1 MHCQGTEVNHN
12 GSISGTLAL
21 KFSGYVGVNVDDTY
35 RGKPFLSLP
44 ERVICVKSIGLLHL
58 GHSCALE
65 NRKRRAP
72 IYSLHA
78 HPVNSL
84 PALGTFSIMQPIAY
98 EPCTGTLN
106 THGPAGITIGALT
119 GYTGQ
124 VAFVHIAKPLF
135 HTDFTGT
142 AQRGHRGRWPVHQF
156 VSGIK
161 SSNVPRHLMANAFHK
176 TRNLPQFL
184 LGII

>member
-65 NRKRRAP
+65 NRKRKAP
-72 IYSLHA
+72 IKERISSCQLRR
-78 HPVNSL
+78 
-84 PALGTFSIMQPIAY
+84 
-98 EPCTGTLN
+98 
-106 THGPAGITIGALT
+106 ALT
-119 GYTGQ
+119 RMEDSRQ
-124 VAFVHIAKPLF
+124 K
-135 HTDFTGT
+135 
-142 AQRGHRGRWPVHQF
+142 
-156 VSGIK
+156 
-161 SSNVPRHLMANAFHK
+161 
-176 TRNLPQFL
+176 
-184 LGII
+184 

>member
-65 NRKRRAP
+65 NRKRRGKNLTSCQLP
-72 IYSLHA
+72 FDF
-78 HPVNSL
+78 PPNS
-84 PALGTFSIMQPIAY
+84 GVIS
-98 EPCTGTLN
+98 
-106 THGPAGITIGALT
+106 
-119 GYTGQ
+119 
-124 VAFVHIAKPLF
+124 
-135 HTDFTGT
+135 
-142 AQRGHRGRWPVHQF
+142 
-156 VSGIK
+156 
-161 SSNVPRHLMANAFHK
+161 
-176 TRNLPQFL
+176 
-184 LGII
+184 